1 MILVVLA
8 IWFGYKKGRDTGRN
22 PFLWAA
28 ISAGAFIGA
37 QIVVGI
43 VGATVLTIMTQGFDW
58 LDRDLG
64 AAEAAINVL
73 AIIAS
78 FLALWMVFRY
88 LDKIPKDNE
97 NYEQPPPPPK
107 FDNVE

>member
-1 MILVVLA
+1 M
-8 IWFGYKKGRDTGRN
+8 
-22 PFLWAA
+22 WAA

-43 VGATVLTIMTQGFDW
+43 VGATVLTIMSQGFDW

-64 AAEAAINVL
+64 AAEGVINIL

-88 LDKIPKDNE
+88 LDKVPKVDE
-97 NYEQPPPPPK
+97 NFEPPPPPPK